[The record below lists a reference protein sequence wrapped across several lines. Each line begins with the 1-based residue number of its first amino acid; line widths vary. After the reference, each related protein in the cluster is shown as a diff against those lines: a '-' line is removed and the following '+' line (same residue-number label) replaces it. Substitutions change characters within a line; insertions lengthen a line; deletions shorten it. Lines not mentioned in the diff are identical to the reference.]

1 MPDRPHLPRRQ
12 GSDRLPPHE
21 EERVRRL
28 LAEARHDEPMPDE
41 VASRLDN
48 VLADLAAEPRRAAT
62 VHRLAHR
69 RRRAATVLVA
79 AAAVVVAGVSVG
91 QLVGGSNE
99 DAATTS
105 SDNGLAELDRD
116 GPAAGDAGGAG
127 EAGEESAAPPEADGG
142 TLARKQR
149 TDVVRVRVARFA
161 VDVDRLRDRLRRP
174 AAAQGL
180 VRDDLTPGCD
190 PGEWGPG
197 TYQPVRYDGSEGY
210 VVLRPATGDIQVADL
225 FLCGSDQVQ
234 RSVTLP
240 GP

>member
-1 MPDRPHLPRRQ
+1 MPDRPHLPRRH

-41 VASRLDN
+41 VASRLDD

-62 VHRLAHR
+62 VHRLADR
-69 RRRAATVLVA
+69 RRRAATMLVA
-79 AAAVVVAGVSVG
+79 AAAVVLAGVSVG

-105 SDNGLAELDRD
+105 SDSGLAELDRD
-116 GPAAGDAGGAG
+116 GPATGEAGGAG
-127 EAGEESAAPPEADGG
+127 EEGAAPPQADGG
-142 TLARKQR
+142 TLARTQR

-180 VRDDLTPGCD
+180 VRDDVSPGCD

-197 TYQPVRYDGSEGY
+197 TYQPVRYAGSEGY